1 MSIKLTRFFVIDK
14 PSINGNGYVNR
25 INDSKKELA
34 LRNNIKLSSPLSTI
48 YLEFHS
54 MPLDSAFKKQFLVT

>member
-34 LRNNIKLSSPLSTI
+34 L
-48 YLEFHS
+48 
-54 MPLDSAFKKQFLVT
+54 